1 MTAKAVKE
9 QLLMINIT
17 EHIVKQQV
25 WETIREL
32 GCCDCDT
39 CYFNACAL
47 ALNALKSK
55 YVTTNAG
62 EILSEFTA
70 AEANNK
76 AEILVAV
83 TKAVMKVRENPRH

>member
-1 MTAKAVKE
+1 MSVKME
-9 QLLMINIT
+9 KKQLIMINIT
-17 EHIVKQQV
+17 EQIVKQQV
-25 WETIREL
+25 RETIKEL
-32 GCCDCDT
+32 GCCECEI

-76 AEILVAV
+76 AEILVEV
-83 TKAVMKVRENPRH
+83 TKAVMKVKDSPRH